1 MSASDP
7 SGDDPGE
14 QVAYPYGHDPR
25 AVTSGKPAPS
35 DRVRQMA
42 EGQDEFPEETLW
54 EGGYSAADMYGW
66 WVLCGIVTV
75 IAVLVC
81 LLVPGLME
89 NPIAWAVAGGIV
101 VLCWLYGL
109 VVLAVRKL
117 GVAYKLTTQ
126 RFIHQHG
133 ILTRI
138 TDRIEVIDID
148 DVSYRQGLFERM
160 FGVGTVTVVSSDKS
174 HPELILRGITPV
186 AEVADKIDDV
196 RRKERRR
203 RGLHIAG

>member
-7 SGDDPGE
+7 
-14 QVAYPYGHDPR
+14 YGSDPR
-25 AVTSGKPAPS
+25 ATAGMPAPN
-35 DRVRQMA
+35 DHVRQLA
-42 EGQDEFPEETLW
+42 ESQDEFPEETLW

-66 WVLCGIVTV
+66 WVVCGIITV
-75 IAVLVC
+75 VAVLVC
-81 LLVPGLME
+81 VLVPGLVE
-89 NPIAWAVAGGIV
+89 NPIAWAVAGGV
-101 VLCWLYGL
+101 VALCWLYGL
-109 VVLAVRKL
+109 CVLATRKL

-133 ILTRI
+133 ILTRV
-138 TDRIEVIDID
+138 TDRIEVIDIN
-148 DVSYRQGLFERM
+148 DVTYRQGLFERM
-160 FGVGTVTVVSSDKS
+160 FGVGTVTMISSDKS
-174 HPELILRGITPV
+174 HPELVLRGITPV

>member
-1 MSASDP
+1 MSAPD
-7 SGDDPGE
+7 
-14 QVAYPYGHDPR
+14 PYGHDHR
-25 AVTSGKPAPS
+25 AETAGKPAPTEH
-35 DRVRQMA
+35 VRQMA

-66 WVLCGIVTV
+66 WVICGVITV
-75 IAVLVC
+75 VAILVC
-81 LLVPGLME
+81 VLVPGLAI

-101 VLCWLYGL
+101 GLCWGYGL
-109 VVLAVRKL
+109 WVLAARKL

-133 ILTRI
+133 ILTRV

-160 FGVGTVTVVSSDKS
+160 FGVGTVTLVSSDKS
-174 HPELILRGITPV
+174 HPTLVLHGVTPV
-186 AEVADKIDDV
+186 AEIADKIDDV